1 MKLTIKFYEIKQDLY
16 EIFLF
21 IKGKE
26 NYKYG
31 RNKKKKRIRGRQHL
45 PINSIEEFIS
55 IFNIA
60 RARRP
65 KWVWLRDQKSSVCE
79 DDQKR
84 GLLVGYS
91 YTPTYMSW

>member
-1 MKLTIKFYEIKQDLY
+1 
-16 EIFLF
+16 
-21 IKGKE
+21 
-26 NYKYG
+26 
-31 RNKKKKRIRGRQHL
+31 L

-65 KWVWLRDQKSSVCE
+65 KWVWLRDRKSSVCE

>member
-65 KWVWLRDQKSSVCE
+65 DRNSRPNRAPK
-79 DDQKR
+79 
-84 GLLVGYS
+84 
-91 YTPTYMSW
+91 TYQWDV